1 MLSSLSPA
9 LLGHYGSSGGLQLKP
24 LSSLQP
30 GRNPGCIVLGRV
42 VFSLTPEERVPFTFG
57 LVDADGSCYSV
68 MVYNMVESWGVLI
81 GDSVAVPEPQ
91 LKHHHIQ
98 HKGKVRPAGYLTLLY
113 CPRVRSARHISYCSI
128 PALLFLC
135 PSCPALPKPH
145 LCNA

>member
-98 HKGKVRPAGYLTLLY
+98 HKGKTLVFHSIRVDSPVMLLVNGKPQGHSTQASATVAYRPQ
-113 CPRVRSARHISYCSI
+113 SE
-128 PALLFLC
+128 
-135 PSCPALPKPH
+135 
-145 LCNA
+145 